1 MHRIRMWL
9 YVSNFATASTPDA
22 FKKNNIKAMLQLYQP
37 IKATGI
43 ETKFIGITDGK
54 PITPAQIQEGIAFIR
69 QQRQKKHRILSTCGA
84 GVSRSVTFAVIALKE
99 IEGLSLA
106 DAYHDVY
113 KQHPKAMPDH
123 VHWKSIAD
131 FYGESDDFWEI
142 WGEITLKDI
151 DS

>member
-1 MHRIRMWL
+1 MWL
-9 YVSNFATASTPDA
+9 YVSNFATASVPDA
-22 FKKNNIKAMLQLYQP
+22 LKKNNIKGMLQLYQP
-37 IKATGI
+37 IKAAGI
-43 ETKFIGITDGK
+43 DTKFIGLKDGK
-54 PITPAQIQEGIAFIR
+54 AISREQIQQGIDFIHE
-69 QQRQKKHRILSTCGA
+69 QREKKHRILSTCGA

-106 DAYHDVY
+106 EAYSDVY

-123 VHWKSIAD
+123 IHWKSIAD
-131 FYGESDDFWEI
+131 FYGESDDFWKI